1 MSQRTLSCALA
12 TMYISMALVTTIAKI
27 IDKIRDYTFIAIW
40 LNMKLYIFK
49 TQVVWIWNNWKYV
62 HKMSHSLA

>member
-12 TMYISMALVTTIAKI
+12 TMYISMALVITTMKDIE
-27 IDKIRDYTFIAIW
+27 KIRDHTFMATW

-49 TQVVWIWNNWKYV
+49 THVVWK
-62 HKMSHSLA
+62 

>member
-49 TQVVWIWNNWKYV
+49 TQVVWI
-62 HKMSHSLA
+62 